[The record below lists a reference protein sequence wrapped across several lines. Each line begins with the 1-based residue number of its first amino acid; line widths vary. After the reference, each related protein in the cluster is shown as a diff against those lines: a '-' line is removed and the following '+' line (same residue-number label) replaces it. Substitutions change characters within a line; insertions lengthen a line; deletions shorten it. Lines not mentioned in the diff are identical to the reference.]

1 MLATRATLAEATS
14 LPAAAMPRPRQRGFT
29 LLELLAVVLIM
40 GGILLLVPI
49 NLDNIGSQ
57 GKLKNTA
64 NSMVAAFNG
73 GRERAILDGY
83 EVYLEIGGFRDEEA
97 EEWRYGWRFKFT
109 NIQAQDIS
117 ETEDEGEMERRRA
130 ERARER
136 EWIYSNWHATPLGV
150 EIVGVSTQKGSWQK
164 PNPGGKPIS
173 VRFYADG
180 TIENAVA
187 VRIENLDMEVNK
199 EYRTITVITNGL
211 TSEATWQN
219 GLGELPESL
228 PSSTFGN

>member
-1 MLATRATLAEATS
+1 MLWRRTAHRARAT
-14 LPAAAMPRPRQRGFT
+14 QQGFT

-49 NLDNIGSQ
+49 SLDNVGSQ

-64 NSMVAAFNG
+64 NSLVAAFNG

-83 EVYLEIGGFRDEEA
+83 EVYLEIGGFQEE
-97 EEWRYGWRFKFT
+97 ETDDYRYGWRFKFT

-117 ETEDEGEMERRRA
+117 ETEDEGERERRRA

-136 EWIYSNWHATPLGV
+136 EWLYSNWHATPVGV
-150 EIVGVSTQKGSWQK
+150 EIVGVSTQKGNWQK

-173 VRFYADG
+173 VRFFADG

-187 VRIENLDMEVNK
+187 VRIENVDMEVKK
-199 EYRTITVITNGL
+199 EWRTITVITNGL
-211 TSEATWQN
+211 TSEASWQT

-228 PSSTFGN
+228 PSSNFGN

>member
-1 MLATRATLAEATS
+1 MPDTRVAD
-14 LPAAAMPRPRQRGFT
+14 RGFT
-29 LLELLAVVLIM
+29 LIELLAVVLIM

-49 NLDNIGSQ
+49 SLDSIGAQ

-64 NSMVAAFNG
+64 NSLVAAFNG

-83 EVYLEIGGFRDEEA
+83 EVYLEIGGYRDEEDD
-97 EEWRYGWRFKFT
+97 EYRYGWRFKFT
-109 NIQAQDIS
+109 NIKAQDIS
-117 ETEDEGEMERRRA
+117 DTEDEGERERRRA

-136 EWIYSNWHATPLGV
+136 EWLYSSWHAVPLGV
-150 EIVGVSTQKGSWQK
+150 EIVGVSTQKGSWRK
-164 PNPGGKPIS
+164 ANPGGKPIA
-173 VRFYADG
+173 VRFFADG

-187 VRIENLDMEVNK
+187 VRIENTDMEVNK
-199 EYRTITVITNGL
+199 EYRTVTVIVNGL

-219 GLGELPESL
+219 GMGELPESL